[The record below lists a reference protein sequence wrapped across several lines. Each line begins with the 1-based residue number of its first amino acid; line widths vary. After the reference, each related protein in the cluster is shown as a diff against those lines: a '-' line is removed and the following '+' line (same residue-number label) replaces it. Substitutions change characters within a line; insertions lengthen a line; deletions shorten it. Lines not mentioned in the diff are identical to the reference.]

1 MKINPYLVARF
12 MAVQEA
18 FLQPG
23 LRPAM
28 AMANPGTVAPKK
40 GSWKDLLSGDGDDE
54 DEEGGGGGGTQRGH
68 RGKNSE
74 YAKAVAKVRRLGR

>member
-1 MKINPYLVARF
+1 MKINPYLIARF

-28 AMANPGTVAPKK
+28 AMANTVPAAKK
-40 GSWKDLLSGDGDDE
+40 QGSWKDLLPSDDDE
-54 DEEGGGGGGTQRGH
+54 GDGGGGGGTQRGL

-74 YAKAVAKVRRLGR
+74 FAKAVARVRRLGR